1 MIKKY
6 LLAGAVFVSLS
17 SSAFAVKWKDSPY
30 VEIKKLYPNNGGLN
44 FYTEYKDESVS
55 ACDGGYRFDIPASAQ
70 NYDTK
75 VSVIMAA
82 FMAKKKILIRYDAEQ
97 TKKCAAVVD
106 RFLVKP

>member
-1 MIKKY
+1 MKKC
-6 LLAGAVFVSLS
+6 LLAIAVFASLS
-17 SSAFAVKWKDSPY
+17 SPAHAVKWKDSPY
-30 VEIKKLYPNNGGLN
+30 VEIKKLYPNNGGLT

-82 FMAKKKILIRYDAEQ
+82 FMANKKFSSDTTLSKLRNVLLSSIDS
-97 TKKCAAVVD
+97 
-106 RFLVKP
+106 